1 MKNNIYLKIIGYI
14 LVIASFYY
22 IIRLLMTFE
31 IEWSVLL
38 LPRVILFSVLY
49 IIIGTV
55 SLYISAYIWKRI
67 LCLFSKRD
75 ISFTVVYPVYMKANI
90 AKYLPGGIMNYVGR
104 NLLLKGMGM
113 SQMQIAGSSIVE
125 IAIGQFSM
133 LAIALLLSHNIIVAV
148 LQEYVFVPGNLFIYI
163 ALTLVVAVV
172 VFIVIFLRYKK
183 LSLNDLLQTF
193 LSVDFFKLF
202 FSNSFIYVVVIIIT
216 SGSYYLLINTIESV
230 TISQFLVIFGA
241 LLLSAVIGVVTPGVP
256 AGIGIREAVFVF
268 IAQDVCD
275 IEVILLMTVLQR
287 VILITSDVIAF
298 IVALILEK
306 LQNRSVQIVDKK

>member
-1 MKNNIYLKIIGYI
+1 
-14 LVIASFYY
+14 
-22 IIRLLMTFE
+22 
-31 IEWSVLL
+31 
-38 LPRVILFSVLY
+38 
-49 IIIGTV
+49 
-55 SLYISAYIWKRI
+55 
-67 LCLFSKRD
+67 
-75 ISFTVVYPVYMKANI
+75 MKANI